1 MTIQC
6 RKVLNGLRKLSSN
19 TEDILAFLGET
30 NYICLDDDLDKTYDY
45 TKYKGEIK
53 GIVRQL
59 VSDGYLKYGY
69 NENYFTLTQNGIHP
83 NQFQWESIRNFLFT
97 SILVPIAVSLI
108 TTLLTLL
115 VKALLQAPL

>member
-19 TEDILAFLGET
+19 TEDILGYLGGT
-30 NYICLDDDLDKTYDY
+30 NYICLDADINKTYDY

-53 GIVRQL
+53 GIICQL
-59 VSDGYLKYGY
+59 VSDGYLKYGF
-69 NENYFTLTQNGIHP
+69 NENYFTLTQRGLHP
-83 NQFQWESIRNFLFT
+83 YQFQWDAFKGFLWK
-97 SILVPIAVSLI
+97 SILVPIFVSLV

-115 VKALLQAPL
+115 LKALL